1 LLTSRIKPRPKRES
15 DCGSP
20 IIEELIMST
29 ITKRCFIAALALG
42 VLAFTTVSVQAAK
55 QKTEEELIAALAS
68 PKEKEVVKTLQ
79 LMEEQHPTSAACQ
92 AAIKPLLADTR
103 KPVAR
108 KAARVLGVMNAPV
121 SEEDLKNIVVFLKS
135 ADKSEIIDGLKALRG
150 LKAQRTIPDI
160 VPLLQNKDKNIIRDS
175 IRTLAVL
182 GDKSLVPTIQPFMDF
197 PDLAV
202 QKDAA
207 DALAVLKQK

>member
-1 LLTSRIKPRPKRES
+1 MNP
-15 DCGSP
+15 
-20 IIEELIMST
+20 M
-29 ITKRCFIAALALG
+29 TKRGFVVALALS
-42 VLAFTTVSVQAAK
+42 VFVFTAASVQAAK

-68 PKEKEVVKTLQ
+68 PKEKDVVKTLQ
-79 LMEEQHPTSAACQ
+79 LMEEQYPASAACQ
-92 AAIKPLLADTR
+92 AAIKPLLADNR

-121 SEEDLKNIVVFLKS
+121 SEEDLKHIVVFLKS
-135 ADKSEIIDGLKALRG
+135 TDKSEIIDGLKALRG
-150 LKAQRTIPDI
+150 LKAQSTVPEI

-182 GDKSLVPTIQPFMDF
+182 GDKSLVPTIQPFMDS

-207 DALAVLKQK
+207 DALAILKQK